1 MDVQV
6 EMIRDAGFEGREHKV
21 VTPDGY
27 ILTVHRLHRLH
38 TEHSNPGP
46 VVFLQHGLFSSSAD
60 WVIGHR
66 SKAFGE
72 LRDLRSAQPSE
83 SLLFRLPPG

>member
-1 MDVQV
+1 M
-6 EMIRDAGFEGREHKV
+6 ELILDAGFLGREHRV

-27 ILTVHRLHRLH
+27 ILSLHRLH
-38 TEHSNPGP
+38 TDHGDHGPPGP

-72 LRDLRSAQPSE
+72 LTELRSPQPSE
-83 SLLFRLPPG
+83 SLLFRLSPS